1 MVEGALECDVARA
14 RARPGRR
21 RPATAAATT
30 AAAGA
35 RSAGLLALLALLAG
49 LVDVVAFTGLRGC
62 GAGELGLRLG
72 GLELGGD
79 QSVILGTQVDLL
91 GVAGAARAVGRLLV
105 ADELVLALEL
115 LDVAHANFELVCD
128 PGVGAALANPGAN
141 LVEVWTQ

>member
-79 QSVILGTQVDLL
+79 QSDLL